1 MRSAAFTRRPLVY
14 VVCLCT
20 PRRTGTLTWR
30 RRANPIIAT
39 TDMVAIFVSSTR
51 RTPERLIAKNI
62 AASEGTRT
70 SVLRS
75 MRYKR
80 PVSVLAKG

>member
-1 MRSAAFTRRPLVY
+1 VY
-14 VVCLCT
+14 VVCLRT
-20 PRRTGTLTWR
+20 PRLTGTLSWR

-39 TDMVAIFVSSTR
+39 TEAVAIFVSSTR
-51 RTPERLIAKNI
+51 CTPERLMAKNI
-62 AASEGTRT
+62 PASEGTRT

-80 PVSVLAKG
+80 PVSVLANG